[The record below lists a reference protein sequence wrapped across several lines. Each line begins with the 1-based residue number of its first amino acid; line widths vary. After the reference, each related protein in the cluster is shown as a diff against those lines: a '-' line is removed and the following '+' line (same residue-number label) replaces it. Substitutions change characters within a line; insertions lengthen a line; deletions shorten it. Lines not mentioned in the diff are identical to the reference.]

1 MGEVTIGQRARRQG
15 DCACVDKGFF
25 IAEGGDRLDMP
36 RADFSF
42 DSRGGA
48 H

>member
-1 MGEVTIGQRARRQG
+1 MGDVTIGGRASVDKGIAR
-15 DCACVDKGFF
+15 VDKGFF
-25 IAEGGDRLDMP
+25 IADGGDRLDMP

-42 DSRGGA
+42 DSRRGA